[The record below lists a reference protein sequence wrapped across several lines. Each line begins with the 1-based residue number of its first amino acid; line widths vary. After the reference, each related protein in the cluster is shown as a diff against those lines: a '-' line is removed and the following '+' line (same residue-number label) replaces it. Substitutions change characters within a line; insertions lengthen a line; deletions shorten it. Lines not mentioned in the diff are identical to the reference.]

1 MLVYYRSSSF
11 LFLLF
16 CIFYNIIQGY
26 AQYIT
31 KDGLARIKSVLCL
44 LEIVSFRILIHIVSY
59 FVDAGQGAGRP
70 ARAPKAEPSRRGRV
84 AAAKDEDPG
93 LVLISRRPP
102 QQKFTNFEEYMS
114 AHGGATAPIED
125 HSEKV

>member
-1 MLVYYRSSSF
+1 MVYNSADFSKRLPAMLVYYRSSSIF
-11 LFLLF
+11 AFYIF

-59 FVDAGQGAGRP
+59 FVDAGQRVQDTQI
-70 ARAPKAEPSRRGRV
+70 GRV
-84 AAAKDEDPG
+84 CSSILFLNIYTSFTRSYSIRSVKR
-93 LVLISRRPP
+93 SRCTRV
-102 QQKFTNFEEYMS
+102 M
-114 AHGGATAPIED
+114 
-125 HSEKV
+125 

>member
-31 KDGLARIKSVLCL
+31 KDGLARITSVLCL
-44 LEIVSFRILIHIVSY
+44 LEIVSLRILIHIVSY
-59 FVDAGQGAGRP
+59 FVDAGRRVQDTQIGAGM
-70 ARAPKAEPSRRGRV
+70 
-84 AAAKDEDPG
+84 
-93 LVLISRRPP
+93 LQHLIL
-102 QQKFTNFEEYMS
+102 
-114 AHGGATAPIED
+114 
-125 HSEKV
+125 